1 MIAIP
6 PAAEIIPIFYILK
19 DIGLYASY
27 LGIILIY
34 VTFNIPFAIVL
45 ARSFF
50 KAFPRELEEAARID
64 GLSDMGTFLRIV
76 IPSSLVI
83 VVILAIVTFPNVWN
97 ELLYAQVMLPT
108 DNVKTIQPGLLL
120 LSSQF
125 KINWG
130 NLFAGMVMSSLPM
143 IAFYILFQRYIVK
156 TSIVG
161 AIKG

>member
-1 MIAIP
+1 
-6 PAAEIIPIFYILK
+6 
-19 DIGLYASY
+19 
-27 LGIILIY
+27 
-34 VTFNIPFAIVL
+34 
-45 ARSFF
+45 
-50 KAFPRELEEAARID
+50 
-64 GLSDMGTFLRIV
+64 MGTFLRIV

-156 TSIVG
+156 TNIVG